1 MGDLEPDEV
10 REWEGEAVDDE
21 KVLSGLMAAT
31 MHTAETKFNPGKK
44 NQKREHCDPGLLNDI
59 AAMMLMTIL
68 YSARVARYDLL
79 KAVAF
84 LAKRITRWD
93 AKCDRRLHRLM
104 CYIYTTWDHIMVGWV
119 GDAPRDI
126 SACIFCDDDFA

>member
-44 NQKREHCDPGLLNDI
+44 NQKRRQLRH
-59 AAMMLMTIL
+59 
-68 YSARVARYDLL
+68 
-79 KAVAF
+79 AVH
-84 LAKRITRWD
+84 KSNPPTR
-93 AKCDRRLHRLM
+93 L
-104 CYIYTTWDHIMVGWV
+104 
-119 GDAPRDI
+119 
-126 SACIFCDDDFA
+126 